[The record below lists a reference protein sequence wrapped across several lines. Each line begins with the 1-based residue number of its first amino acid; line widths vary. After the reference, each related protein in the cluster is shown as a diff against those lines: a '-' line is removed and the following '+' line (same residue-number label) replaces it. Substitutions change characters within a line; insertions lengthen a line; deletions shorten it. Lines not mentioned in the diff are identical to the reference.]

1 MARREVVEVNCDRC
15 GRTETQTSTEIPKST
30 GPEVEVIFHGEKT
43 VFGDLCKRCRDA
55 VRGYTSRLA
64 KKVDDSTKIDDPVD
78 SPTPAPSPTTSPEP
92 KKYNFLGIGR

>member
-43 VFGDLCKRCRDA
+43 VFGDLCKRCREA

-64 KKVDDSTKIDDPVD
+64 KKVDDSVD
-78 SPTPAPSPTTSPEP
+78 EPSSAPAPTSSPTATPEL
-92 KKYNFLGIGR
+92 KKHGFLGMGR